1 MPLVRYFLF
10 TGVMLLSLL
19 LVAERY
25 LPKLADKVA
34 ADVDLSIIRIHSDHQ
49 WPAAVRI
56 DTSVPMPR
64 IIPPT
69 VVASVAPIH
78 APIREA
84 NADVPAMSPGMSS
97 TLWVSH
103 SAARS
108 VASCGHRPAKC
119 IGMSPINRTR
129 FRWRG
134 SDEQSCWR
142 KRAATNPL
150 SLRMFHWLTHCP
162 DG

>member
-25 LPKLADKVA
+25 LPKPVDKVA
-34 ADVDLSIIRIHSDHQ
+34 ADVDRSIIRIHSDHQ

-64 IIPPT
+64 IIAPM
-69 VVASVAPIH
+69 VVASVAPLP

-84 NADVPAMSPGMSS
+84 NAGVPAMSPRTSS
-97 TLWVSH
+97 RLLDKPQRRAKRRVLRPSP
-103 SAARS
+103 SE
-108 VASCGHRPAKC
+108 VHRHLAY
-119 IGMSPINRTR
+119 
-129 FRWRG
+129 
-134 SDEQSCWR
+134 QSNSFPMAW
-142 KRAATNPL
+142 
-150 SLRMFHWLTHCP
+150 
-162 DG
+162 